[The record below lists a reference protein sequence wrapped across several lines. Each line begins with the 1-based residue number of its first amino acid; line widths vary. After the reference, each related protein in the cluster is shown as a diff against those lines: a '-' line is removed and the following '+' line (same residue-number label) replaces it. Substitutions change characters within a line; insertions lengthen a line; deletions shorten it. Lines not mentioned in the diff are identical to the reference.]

1 VVFSRNNNY
10 FLLSLLPL
18 LLFPIFVSINYGLIL
33 FDVVSIGIWAIEIAE
48 PPCILVSQMTWKEEK
63 QSIAMM
69 VKNSARWFK
78 SGEQP
83 HLKLLLIGKKRLSKI
98 TRIATMVIVQDTTKT
113 IAVSK
118 SHNPYS
124 IRVAART

>member
-98 TRIATMVIVQDTTKT
+98 TRIATMFIVQDTTKT
-113 IAVSK
+113 IAVSN
-118 SHNPYS
+118 S
-124 IRVAART
+124 

>member
-10 FLLSLLPL
+10 FLLSLLHL
-18 LLFPIFVSINYGLIL
+18 LLFPIFVSINHRLIL

-83 HLKLLLIGKKRLSKI
+83 HLKLLANWEKEAIQDYKDSHHVHRPRYNKNDSGK
-98 TRIATMVIVQDTTKT
+98 
-113 IAVSK
+113 
-118 SHNPYS
+118 
-124 IRVAART
+124 

>member
-1 VVFSRNNNY
+1 
-10 FLLSLLPL
+10 
-18 LLFPIFVSINYGLIL
+18 
-33 FDVVSIGIWAIEIAE
+33 
-48 PPCILVSQMTWKEEK
+48 MTWREEK
-63 QSIAMM
+63 WSIATM
-69 VKNSARWFK
+69 VRNSARWSK
-78 SGEQP
+78 SEEQP
-83 HLKLLLIGKKRLSKI
+83 QPRLQLTGKKRLSKI